1 LLFFQTDEAWNY
13 YAGAAEMAAL
23 AQFMQVQNLGVI
35 LLAFYMFLCAK
46 IILHSMNII
55 TSNCGEIFFRVD
67 IILLENLS
75 LKAILKYSLL
85 IFDSTE

>member
-1 LLFFQTDEAWNY
+1 
-13 YAGAAEMAAL
+13 MAAL
-23 AQFMQVQNLGVI
+23 AQFMQVRNPGVI
-35 LLAFYMFLCAK
+35 VLTFYMFFCAK

-55 TSNCGEIFFRVD
+55 TRNSGEIFVRVD

-85 IFDSTE
+85 IFD